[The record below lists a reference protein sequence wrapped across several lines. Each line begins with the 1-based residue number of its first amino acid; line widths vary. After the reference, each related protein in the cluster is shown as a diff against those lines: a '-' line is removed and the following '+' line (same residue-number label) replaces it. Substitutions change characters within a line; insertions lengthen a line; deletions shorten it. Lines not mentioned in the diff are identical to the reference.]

1 MKSIKDM
8 VWSFSRLDSFATCPY
23 EWHLHYI
30 DDNTSEGG
38 FFSDFGTLVHEILQ
52 KIYEDNISVWD
63 AQQWYEENYSYIVLH
78 DAPPNNYVD
87 LNEKYYN
94 DGFEY
99 FGNIAPLEDK
109 YEILGVEKQVNFKV
123 GRNQFIGYIDL
134 LLKDRETGDII
145 IRDHK
150 TATLKFK
157 KNGEISKTDAE
168 HFESFKRQLYL
179 YSKPVIEQYKHV
191 DYLEWN
197 MVRMNELI
205 RIPFDQNE
213 YKAALKWATDRIK
226 EIKKE
231 TLWLPN
237 KDEFYCR
244 NLCGMREICEY
255 NEWKTEY
262 QQPSEGDFYSDMSN
276 FEM

>member
-1 MKSIKDM
+1 MNNTKDM
-8 VWSFSRLDSFATCPY
+8 VWSFSRLDSFSTCPY
-23 EWHLHYI
+23 EWYLHYI
-30 DDNTSEGG
+30 EDNVSEGS
-38 FFSDFGTLVHEILQ
+38 FFAEFGTLVHEILQ
-52 KIYEDNISVWD
+52 KIYEENISVWD
-63 AQQWYEENYSYIVLH
+63 AQSWYEDNYGYIVMH

-94 DGFEY
+94 DGLDY
-99 FGNIAPLEDK
+99 FSEIAQLDEK

-123 GRNQFIGYIDL
+123 GRNPFIGYIDL
-134 LLKDRETGDII
+134 LLRDKETGDII

-150 TATLKFK
+150 TTTLKFK

-179 YSKPVIEQYKHV
+179 YSKPVIEKYKHV

-197 MVRMNELI
+197 MVRMKQMI
-205 RIPFDQNE
+205 RIPFDNNE
-213 YKAALKWATDRIK
+213 YKNTLKWATEKIK

-244 NLCGMREICEY
+244 NLCGMRKICEF
-255 NEWKTEY
+255 NAWKPDEKPPDPNDY
-262 QQPSEGDFYSDMSN
+262 YGADN
-276 FEM
+276 